1 MKINV
6 DGEERKFRSV
16 WFENNTVV
24 LIEQRNLPEKV
35 EFFRANNSDDIAYA
49 IKHMVVRGAPAIGV
63 TAAYGLALAKIKGE
77 NMEEAV
83 EKIGK
88 TRPTAYD
95 LFKAIDFMKSNGFD
109 IHAADRYSQ
118 EVSGRCKKI
127 GEYGNALIADG
138 SKILTHC
145 NAGALAVVD
154 WGTALA
160 PMRYAKESGK
170 NIFVFVDETRPR
182 LQGAKLTAWELE
194 QEGIDHAI
202 IADNAAGY
210 FMKKG
215 EVNLAIVGAD
225 RICANGD
232 FANKIGTYEKAVL
245 AKENGVPFYVAA
257 PGTTFDF
264 NLKTGDEIPIEERD
278 QEEVLVVNGKKIGP
292 ENSKARNPAFD
303 VTPNRYVS
311 GYITEYG
318 IFRPDQLGDLKRKV
332 QADLFMRTTPPT
344 A

>member
-1 MKINV
+1 MKINFE
-6 DGEERKFRSV
+6 GEERKFKSV
-16 WFENNTVV
+16 WFENNTVM
-24 LIEQRNLPEKV
+24 LIEQRSLPEKL
-35 EFFRANNSDDIAYA
+35 EFFKAKNSDDIAYA

-63 TAAYGLALAKIKGE
+63 TAAFGLALARKNGE

-83 EKIGK
+83 EKIRS
-88 TRPTAYD
+88 TRPTAFD
-95 LFKAIDFMKSNGFD
+95 LFKAIEFMKQNGFELN
-109 IHAADRYSQ
+109 AAERYSQ

-127 GEYGNALIADG
+127 GEYGNSLIADG

-160 PMRYAKESGK
+160 PMRVAKESGK
-170 NIFVFVDETRPR
+170 TIFVFVDETRPR
-182 LQGAKLTAWELE
+182 LQGAKLTAWELG
-194 QEGIDHAI
+194 QEGIEHVI

-215 EVNLAIVGAD
+215 DVNLAIVGAD

-245 AKENGVPFYVAA
+245 AKENGIPFYVAA

-264 NLKTGDEIPIEERD
+264 SLKSGEQIPIEERD
-278 QEEVLVVNGKKIGP
+278 EDEVLVVNNKKIGP
-292 ENSKARNPAFD
+292 ETSRARNPAFD
-303 VTPNRYVS
+303 VTPNKYVT

-318 IFRPDQLGDLKRKV
+318 IFRSDQLGDLQRKV
-332 QADLFMRTTPPT
+332 QSDLFMRTEPLTK
-344 A
+344 

>member
-6 DGEERKFRSV
+6 NGEDRKFKSV
-16 WFENNTVV
+16 WFENNEVV
-24 LIEQRNLPEKV
+24 LIEQRNLPEKL
-35 EFFRANNSDDIAYA
+35 EFYRAKNSDDIAYA

-63 TAAYGLALAKIKGE
+63 TAAFGLALAKIKDE
-77 NMEEAV
+77 NMVDAV
-83 EKIGK
+83 EKIRA

-95 LFKAIDFMKSNGFD
+95 LFKAIEYMKKNNFELN
-109 IHAADRYSQ
+109 AAERYSQ

-127 GEYGNALIADG
+127 GEYGNSLIETG
-138 SKILTHC
+138 NKILTHC

-160 PMRYAKESGK
+160 PMRFAKESGK

-245 AKENGVPFYVAA
+245 AKENNVPFYVAA

-264 NLKTGDEIPIEERD
+264 NIKNGDQIPIEERD
-278 QEEVLVVNGKKIGP
+278 QEEVLVINMKKIGP
-292 ENSKARNPAFD
+292 QKSKAMNPAFD
-303 VTPNRYVS
+303 VTPNRYVT

-318 IFRPDQLGDLKRKV
+318 IFTAQNFGDLHK
-332 QADLFMRTTPPT
+332 QIQSDLFMRE
-344 A
+344 